1 MNDASGFTPVPPQA
15 EISIPIVTP
24 ADIAA
29 DTALPL
35 GGGVTGG
42 AESGS
47 SSGSSSAG
55 SFVTGLLS
63 RGTLQ
68 SVLGTLS
75 PSVNERM
82 QAFRQTQQKAM
93 QPWREFFGSRDP
105 RAAFGVG
112 HPQYVVPRLRSNFAR
127 YRWNYVALCGATV
140 ALLALFSFTFFV
152 LALAVL
158 ALWAYVFFW
167 RAEPVAVA
175 GVTLSRA
182 GHRRA
187 RAPHRARQL
196 RRPRQQALCHR
207 RRRRRLL
214 SPPRP
219 LPRLPGGNDRFLSS
233 RMNKVK
239 FRCGSR
245 NYYQQ
250 QQEQN
255 R

>member
-1 MNDASGFTPVPPQA
+1 MSDASGFTPVPPQA
-15 EISIPIVTP
+15 DISIPIVTP

-35 GGGVTGG
+35 GSGVPG
-42 AESGS
+42 AEGHGSGS
-47 SSGSSSAG
+47 GGSGAG
-55 SFVTGLLS
+55 NFVTGLLS
-63 RGTLQ
+63 RSTLQ
-68 SVLGTLS
+68 TVLGTLS

-93 QPWREFFGSRDP
+93 QPWREFFGAHDP

-175 GVTLSRA
+175 GVTLTRAQVTVALSVLTALVSYIALGNRLFVIAAVDLVFCLLHALFRVSQEETIDFSRPA
-182 GHRRA
+182 
-187 RAPHRARQL
+187 
-196 RRPRQQALCHR
+196 
-207 RRRRRLL
+207 
-214 SPPRP
+214 
-219 LPRLPGGNDRFLSS
+219 
-233 RMNKVK
+233 
-239 FRCGSR
+239 
-245 NYYQQ
+245 
-250 QQEQN
+250 
-255 R
+255 

>member
-15 EISIPIVTP
+15 DISIPIVTP

-35 GGGVTGG
+35 GSGVPG
-42 AESGS
+42 ADGSS
-47 SSGSSSAG
+47 SSGSGNSAG

-68 SVLGTLS
+68 TMLGTLS

-93 QPWREFFGSRDP
+93 QPWREFFGTHDP

-112 HPQYVVPRLRSNFAR
+112 HPQYVVPRLRSNLAR

-167 RAEPVAVA
+167 RAEPFVVA
-175 GVTLSRA
+175 GVTLTRTQVTVALALLTALVSYVALGNRLFVIAAVDAVFCLLHALFRVSQEETIDFSRPA
-182 GHRRA
+182 
-187 RAPHRARQL
+187 
-196 RRPRQQALCHR
+196 
-207 RRRRRLL
+207 
-214 SPPRP
+214 
-219 LPRLPGGNDRFLSS
+219 
-233 RMNKVK
+233 
-239 FRCGSR
+239 
-245 NYYQQ
+245 
-250 QQEQN
+250 
-255 R
+255 